1 MYTIHKY
8 AKAETL
14 EEAFALN
21 AKKANVILGGTLWL
35 RQGSRMIQTAIDLDR
50 LGLDKIEETAD
61 AFVIGCMVKLRDLE
75 LSEDLNDWT
84 QGAVRASVQHIVGT
98 QFRNCATI
106 GGSIFGR
113 FGFSDILTC
122 LLALETEVEL
132 YQRGT
137 IPLAE
142 FINLPPDNDILVH
155 IIIKK
160 LPRQIHYEAFRAAA
174 TDFPLL
180 TCAVSL
186 GGGGIRTAIGARPG
200 RAVLLT
206 DPEGHLV
213 GGLTKTAIESYAAFV
228 EKNTAFG
235 KNMRA
240 SAAYR
245 RALAPVLVRRSL
257 EALGGEA

>member
-160 LPRQIHYEAFRAAA
+160 LPRQIHYEAFRASA

-186 GGGGIRTAIGARPG
+186 GGDRHSHGNRRTPGAGGFADGPG
-200 RAVLLT
+200 G
-206 DPEGHLV
+206 P
-213 GGLTKTAIESYAAFV
+213 SC
-228 EKNTAFG
+228 
-235 KNMRA
+235 
-240 SAAYR
+240 R
-245 RALAPVLVRRSL
+245 RADEDGDRILCGFCRKKYGFWEKYACFCCVSPGFGTGPCQAVS
-257 EALGGEA
+257 

>member
-1 MYTIHKY
+1 M
-8 AKAETL
+8 
-14 EEAFALN
+14 
-21 AKKANVILGGTLWL
+21 
-35 RQGSRMIQTAIDLDR
+35 
-50 LGLDKIEETAD
+50 
-61 AFVIGCMVKLRDLE
+61 
-75 LSEDLNDWT
+75 
-84 QGAVRASVQHIVGT
+84 
-98 QFRNCATI
+98 
-106 GGSIFGR
+106 
-113 FGFSDILTC
+113 
-122 LLALETEVEL
+122 
-132 YQRGT
+132 
-137 IPLAE
+137 
-142 FINLPPDNDILVH
+142 H

-160 LPRQIHYEAFRAAA
+160 RPRQIHYEAFRASA

-186 GGGGIRTAIGARPG
+186 GGTGIRTAIGARPG

-206 DPEGHLV
+206 DPEGHLA